1 MAKIRCIQV
10 CNSQRLKNYIKQLAL
25 EKYQNVI
32 KFGVFLSIC
41 KV

>member
-1 MAKIRCIQV
+1 MVKIHCIQE
-10 CNSQRLKNYIKQLAL
+10 CNSQRLKKDIKQLAL

-41 KV
+41 KL